1 MHFNII
7 NDFGN
12 VRIVKDRYTDTF
24 DVLVCYKDLKNIFRC
39 VKSYKYYKSAYKF
52 AQTLLNKGVY

>member
-24 DVLVCYKDLKNIFRC
+24 DVLVCYK
-39 VKSYKYYKSAYKF
+39 SAYKF